1 MLHVITTGARRMIA
15 DLELMLGFR
24 LCMRCVWWFT
34 WVFIIPALL
43 TVSTQNLPITDKYEL
58 RNFNIKMCFR
68 IELNNGY
75 NYLHGLF
82 SQETVYGL
90 LRRRS

>member
-1 MLHVITTGARRMIA
+1 MLHVITAGARRMIA

-43 TVSTQNLPITDKYEL
+43 TVSTQDLQITGKYKL
-58 RNFNIKMCFR
+58 RTSNSKMCCHFLR
-68 IELNNGY
+68 GAGSLAQC
-75 NYLHGLF
+75 HGA
-82 SQETVYGL
+82 TH
-90 LRRRS
+90 

>member
-1 MLHVITTGARRMIA
+1 MIA

-43 TVSTQNLPITDKYEL
+43 TVSTQDLPITGKYKL
-58 RNFNIKMCFR
+58 RSINVRMCCHVR
-68 IELNNGY
+68 RKA
-75 NYLHGLF
+75 NYLN
-82 SQETVYGL
+82 EAN
-90 LRRRS
+90 